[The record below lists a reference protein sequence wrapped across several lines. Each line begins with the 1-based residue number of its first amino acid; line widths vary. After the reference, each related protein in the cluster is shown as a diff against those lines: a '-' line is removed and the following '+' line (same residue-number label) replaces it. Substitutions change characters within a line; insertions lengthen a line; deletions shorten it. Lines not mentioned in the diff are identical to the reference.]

1 MYSKSLLYSKEH
13 IYNLLTKYNYFLNIS
28 LLFGYLWVCERQELY
43 VLYTYTGCICI
54 GWRVSENQLIVA
66 VICQSMEDLH
76 TKTIASNI
84 GTRSKLTLISNLQF
98 FFDGLEKIAEL
109 KPLDSVLRKYLRSTV
124 VAVSSEP

>member
-1 MYSKSLLYSKEH
+1 M
-13 IYNLLTKYNYFLNIS
+13 
-28 LLFGYLWVCERQELY
+28 
-43 VLYTYTGCICI
+43 
-54 GWRVSENQLIVA
+54 SENQLIVA

-84 GTRSKLTLISNLQF
+84 GTRSKLRLISNLQF